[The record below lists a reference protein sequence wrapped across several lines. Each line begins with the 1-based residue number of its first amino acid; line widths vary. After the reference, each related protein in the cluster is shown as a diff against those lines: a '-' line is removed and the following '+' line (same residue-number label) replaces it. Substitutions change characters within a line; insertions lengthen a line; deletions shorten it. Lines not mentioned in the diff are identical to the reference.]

1 LLYVKYAQLP
11 SDHTCSRLTLL
22 EAGLPRTG
30 TASLKLAL
38 EHLGIGPC
46 HHLADPPN
54 QYDRL
59 RLTADLL
66 NTRDTQIRR
75 QKLAELF
82 DGCEAILEQ
91 PVCAC
96 LPDLLRM
103 YPEAKVILT
112 ERSSARLWLE
122 SWQGSI
128 SYTRHWSWR
137 YAGYLMPAAVST
149 NDIYRAWTR
158 ISALRFGIQDDVT
171 EELYHA
177 HSAWVKSHVAP
188 ENLLLYRV
196 EMGYAPLCKFLGREM
211 PEGKMFPRS
220 HRSDRETFQLYKWLC
235 MTCGAIAWFG
245 VAALAWFACG
255 VVLDSW
261 IRLAGHIVVVSV
273 P

>member
-1 LLYVKYAQLP
+1 M
-11 SDHTCSRLTLL
+11 L

-66 NTRDTQIRR
+66 NTCDTQLRR
-75 QKLAELF
+75 RKLAGLF

-96 LPDLLRM
+96 LPDLLGM
-103 YPEAKVILT
+103 YPDAKVILT
-112 ERSSARLWLE
+112 ERSSAKLWLE
-122 SWQGSI
+122 SWHGSI
-128 SYTRHWSWR
+128 GYTRNWSWR
-137 YAGYLMPAAVST
+137 YVGYLMPAAVST

-158 ISALRFGIQDDVT
+158 ISSSRFGIADDVT

-188 ENLLLYRV
+188 ENLLEYRV

-211 PEGKMFPRS
+211 PQGKIFPRS
-220 HRSDRETFQLYKWLC
+220 HRSHRGTFQLYKWLC

-245 VAALAWFACG
+245 V
-255 VVLDSW
+255 VVLVWFLCSRVLYSS
-261 IRLAGHIVVVSV
+261 IRLAEHIL
-273 P
+273 